1 MIVRP
6 VEMQGMV
13 QRSQD
18 MSQIKQNEDIKGFV
32 DQSNILGA
40 EQKKSEIKH
49 ETVVKHENADKKQDK
64 YDAKEKGSNE
74 YNQNNGHHNKQN
86 NDEGKVILKSIA
98 NFDVKI

>member
-32 DQSNILGA
+32 DQSNIHIA
-40 EQKKSEIKH
+40 TKKEGEIRH
-49 ETVVKHENADKKQDK
+49 ETVVKQENAEKKQDA
-64 YDAKEKGSNE
+64 YDAKEKG
-74 YNQNNGHHNKQN
+74 NGQYSGDGGRKREK
-86 NDEGKVILKSIA
+86 NDGKVILKSSPG
-98 NFDVKI
+98 FDMKI